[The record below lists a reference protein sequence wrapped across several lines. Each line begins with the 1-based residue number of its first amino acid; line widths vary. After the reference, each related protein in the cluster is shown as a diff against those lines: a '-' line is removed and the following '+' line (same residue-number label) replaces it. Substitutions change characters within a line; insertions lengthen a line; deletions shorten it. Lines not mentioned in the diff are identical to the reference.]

1 VIPLRVAIDLRSVTE
16 GDRGG
21 VARFAL
27 GITEALAQRESV
39 EVIPF
44 AQGDIPSLSVPVQH
58 IRAARAGAKD
68 HVALPT
74 LLRSVDADVLL
85 SPANVGLPLISP
97 CPMVLV
103 LHDVEDWESEP
114 DRRSGGEAAR
124 VRSAATSAVSLG
136 RAALIATLSDH
147 AAGMIRRRLGI
158 AEERIRVVPPGVD
171 QRFFEDPGEEAVE
184 RVRTSYGVIE
194 GSTLHVGSIRSRR
207 DLPTLVRAVSSLPGD
222 LAPRLV
228 LAGAGPAE
236 ESLRSMARMIGVA
249 DRLHLTGFVDE
260 DDLPAV
266 YRAARCVVLAGT
278 AEGIGLPLI
287 EAMACGTPV
296 IAARAGALPA
306 AVGRAG
312 RLFPAGDAPVLAK
325 QLRDVLGS
333 EPERRRMSSAGHEQA
348 ARFTWERSATAVE
361 DVLREAAGG
370 NVRERAKAQLGGL
383 RSLRRWLRVSPRD

>member
-1 VIPLRVAIDLRSVTE
+1 MSEPLRVAIDLRSVTE

-27 GITEALAQRESV
+27 GITEALAQRASV

-44 AQGDIPSLSVPVQH
+44 AQADIPSLSVPVQYL
-58 IRAARAGAKD
+58 RAARAGAKA
-68 HVALPT
+68 HVALPN
-74 LLRSVDADVLL
+74 LLRTVNADVLL
-85 SPANVGLPLISP
+85 SPANMGLPLISP

-114 DRRSGGEAAR
+114 DAPDDGSSVASVASG
-124 VRSAATSAVSLG
+124 AVSLG

-158 AEERIRVVPPGVD
+158 ADERIRVVPTGVD
-171 QRFFEDPGEEAVE
+171 ARFFDDPGSEAVE
-184 RVRTSYGVIE
+184 RVRTSYGVVE
-194 GSTLHVGSIRSRR
+194 GSVLHVGSLRSRR
-207 DLPTLVRAVSSLPGD
+207 DLPTLVRAVSSLPAD

-249 DRLHLTGFVDE
+249 DRLHLTGFVE
-260 DDLPAV
+260 EADLPAV
-266 YRAARCVVLAGT
+266 YRASRCVVLAGT

-312 RLFPAGDAPVLAK
+312 RLFPAGDATALAG
-325 QLRDVLGS
+325 QLRQVLGS
-333 EPERRRMSSAGHEQA
+333 ATERERMIRAGHEQA
-348 ARFTWERSATAVE
+348 ARFAWSRSARMVE
-361 DVLREAAGG
+361 EVLREAVEGTT
-370 NVRERAKAQLGGL
+370 RDRAKAQIGGL
-383 RSLRRWLRVSPRD
+383 RNIRRWLKRNP

>member
-1 VIPLRVAIDLRSVTE
+1 MTPLRVAIDLRSVTE

-27 GITEALAQRESV
+27 GITEALAQRELV
-39 EVIPF
+39 TVIPF
-44 AQGDIPSLSVPVQH
+44 AQADIPSLPVPVHH

-74 LLRSVDADVLL
+74 LLRNVNADVLL

-103 LHDVEDWESEP
+103 LHDVADWESEP
-114 DRRSGGEAAR
+114 DDGR
-124 VRSAATSAVSLG
+124 VRSATSGAVSLG

-158 AEERIRVVPPGVD
+158 AEERIRVVPTGVD
-171 QRFFEDPGEEAVE
+171 RRFFEDPGAHAVE
-184 RVRTSYGVIE
+184 SVRRSYGVIE
-194 GSTLHVGSIRSRR
+194 GSVLHVGSLRSRR
-207 DLPTLVRAVSSLPGD
+207 DLPTLVRAVSALPVD
-222 LAPRLV
+222 MVPRLV

-260 DDLPAV
+260 ADLPAV
-266 YRAARCVVLAGT
+266 YRASTCVVLAGT

-287 EAMACGTPV
+287 ESMACGTPV

-312 RLFPAGDAPVLAK
+312 RLFPAGDSSALAN
-325 QLRDVLGS
+325 QLREVLGS
-333 EPERRRMSSAGHEQA
+333 PAERERLIRAGREQA
-348 ARFTWERSATAVE
+348 SRFTWERSAERVE
-361 DVLREAAGG
+361 AVLREAASGST
-370 NVRERAKAQLGGL
+370 RDRAKAQLGGL
-383 RSLRRWLRVSPRD
+383 RNIRSWLKRNS

>member
-1 VIPLRVAIDLRSVTE
+1 MTDPLRVAIDLRSVTE

-27 GITEALAQRESV
+27 GITEALAQRDSV
-39 EVIPF
+39 VVIPF
-44 AQGDIPSLSVPVQH
+44 AQGDIHSLSVPVHH
-58 IRAARAGAKD
+58 ISAARAGAKD

-74 LLRSVDADVLL
+74 LLRNVDADVLL

-103 LHDVEDWESEP
+103 LHDVADWEAEP
-114 DRRSGGEAAR
+114 ESGGDSR
-124 VRSAATSAVSLG
+124 VRSVATSAVSLG

-158 AEERIRVVPPGVD
+158 AEDRIRVVPTGVD
-171 QRFFEDPGEEAVE
+171 ECFFQDSGEEAVE
-184 RVRTSYGVIE
+184 RVRSSYGVIE
-194 GSTLHVGSIRSRR
+194 GSILHVGSLRSRR
-207 DLPTLVRAVSSLPGD
+207 DLPTLVRAVSSLPAEI
-222 LAPRLV
+222 APRLV

-249 DRLHLTGFVDE
+249 DRLHPTGFVDE
-260 DDLPAV
+260 ADLPAV
-266 YRAARCVVLAGT
+266 YRAAMCVVLAGT

-287 EAMACGTPV
+287 EAMASGTPV

-312 RLFPAGDAPVLAK
+312 RLFPAGDAPALAK

-333 EPERRRMSSAGHEQA
+333 DAERERMRRAGYEQA
-348 ARFTWERSATAVE
+348 SEFSWDRSAREVE
-361 DVLREAAGG
+361 KVLREAAEGST
-370 NVRERAKAQLGGL
+370 RDRAKAQLGGL
-383 RSLRRWLRVSPRD
+383 RSIRHWLKRSP